1 MNIKKIVTAF
11 QVLNRKVLAIVKTH
25 MSHLCPCLHIGNNF
39 GVRKSGEWSPGCTL
53 DLAVLV
59 QFLFFLTFSVMIW
72 QEASANFQKCA
83 NFLFTKFSNFIAVEH
98 F

>member
-1 MNIKKIVTAF
+1 
-11 QVLNRKVLAIVKTH
+11 

-59 QFLFFLTFSVMIW
+59 QFLFFLTFSVMLW